1 MLNFVRIKNTWR
13 LVLLLYVVI
22 LSGPSLRMAAAKD
35 NPTHPGARP
44 AVQKGS
50 VQTDRTRKPLA
61 EIIQAYGRLPLR
73 FEPNRGQADARVNF
87 LTRNQRYTLFL
98 MPAEIQLA
106 LNRHGVDQAEPEL
119 GPYPDQKHPAS
130 GSTGLVRIHLEDSN
144 PRAELKPHGLL
155 PGTTNY
161 IFGDDPGRWHV
172 DIANYEHVEYRE
184 IYPGIQLVFYGRQG
198 ELEFDFVVAA
208 GADPETIRLAFEG
221 IENMSLDEIGNLIVN
236 TAAGRL
242 TLHKPLIYQ
251 ENHGKRN
258 PVSGG
263 FVRVDANHIRFQVAA
278 FDTGRTLVIDPRLQY
293 STFLGGEGSDWALD
307 MALDPA
313 GNVIITGETNSVD
326 FPLLNPVRDELLGNR
341 DAFVTKFNPSLSS
354 IIYST
359 YLGGSGEDRGSSV
372 ATDLDGNA
380 FITGYTRSIN
390 FPVTD
395 DALDKTCGSDGF
407 CDPYISDVSISQK
420 DDAFVSKLNP
430 AGHLVYSTY
439 LGGSEQE
446 SGRGIA
452 VDGVASIYIVG
463 ATRSR
468 DFPTTSGA
476 FQTNCGGGNP
486 LVTWC
491 NWDAFVTKINPAGSE
506 LMYSTFFGG
515 SSRDEAY
522 DIVLDTTPGL
532 VSAAYVAGMTASRDF
547 PATPG
552 AIQPGNSSGSDGFVM
567 KLNAPGNGL
576 IYAARLGGSE
586 GDWINGI
593 AADDSGNAYVIGTTW
608 SIDFPITAGAF
619 DTTCGTDGNCNN
631 TGTGN
636 WMDAFVSKLN
646 PSGTALIFST
656 YLGGINKEFG
666 QGIAVY
672 VAGGQP
678 EAWVTGKTLSPD
690 YPTLNP
696 LQGTYGESEHTGGS
710 GDVFVTRFN
719 AAGSGL
725 VFSTYLG
732 GIGPDG
738 GEDIALDGSGNVYIT
753 GATASDDFPA
763 TLGAYQSELQ
773 NPALVR
779 GDAFVARIG
788 ERFVVPP
795 LGLFWQLAI
804 YLTIVF
810 SVGLVF
816 FGWRRIFPGK

>member
-1 MLNFVRIKNTWR
+1 
-13 LVLLLYVVI
+13 
-22 LSGPSLRMAAAKD
+22 
-35 NPTHPGARP
+35 
-44 AVQKGS
+44 
-50 VQTDRTRKPLA
+50 
-61 EIIQAYGRLPLR
+61 
-73 FEPNRGQADARVNF
+73 
-87 LTRNQRYTLFL
+87 
-98 MPAEIQLA
+98 
-106 LNRHGVDQAEPEL
+106 
-119 GPYPDQKHPAS
+119 
-130 GSTGLVRIHLEDSN
+130 
-144 PRAELKPHGLL
+144 
-155 PGTTNY
+155 
-161 IFGDDPGRWHV
+161 
-172 DIANYEHVEYRE
+172 
-184 IYPGIQLVFYGRQG
+184 
-198 ELEFDFVVAA
+198 
-208 GADPETIRLAFEG
+208 
-221 IENMSLDEIGNLIVN
+221 
-236 TAAGRL
+236 
-242 TLHKPLIYQ
+242 
-251 ENHGKRN
+251 
-258 PVSGG
+258 
-263 FVRVDANHIRFQVAA
+263 
-278 FDTGRTLVIDPRLQY
+278 
-293 STFLGGEGSDWALD
+293 
-307 MALDPA
+307 
-313 GNVIITGETNSVD
+313 
-326 FPLLNPVRDELLGNR
+326 
-341 DAFVTKFNPSLSS
+341 
-354 IIYST
+354 
-359 YLGGSGEDRGSSV
+359 
-372 ATDLDGNA
+372 
-380 FITGYTRSIN
+380 
-390 FPVTD
+390 
-395 DALDKTCGSDGF
+395 
-407 CDPYISDVSISQK
+407 
-420 DDAFVSKLNP
+420 
-430 AGHLVYSTY
+430 
-439 LGGSEQE
+439 
-446 SGRGIA
+446 